1 MTYCQFVQ
9 EVKEKVKEGVKA
21 DQSVTLYTSVKNN
34 GVKRTGLM
42 FSEQGINVAPA
53 IYLES
58 FYEDYQ
64 KGHDVIVVLSAMGD
78 TTDHL
83 LEAADKAVEGE
94 VDVAGVAKLHED
106 TAAEL
111 GINIDTIQ
119 ALLTELKQLLTGISM
134 LKEISKRSRDYLVS
148 FGERMSVRMM
158 AAYLESQGIP
168 AKFYDAWDIGIKSDS
183 NFMAAELLDEVWENI
198 PAVLGD
204 YRDGKDNAIP
214 IVTGFIAKDVK
225 GNITTLGRGGSD
237 LTATMIGS
245 AMQADEIQTWKDVDG
260 ILTADPRVVKNAHTV
275 PEVTYEEAAELAYFG
290 AQVLHP
296 RSMQPCIKSG
306 VPVRVKNSYNIESDG
321 SIIVENHTG
330 EIPKV
335 TAITSVKHVSL
346 IDLNSTRMLGS
357 AGFMAHVFNNF
368 LKWGISVDVIATSE
382 VSVTLTVNGKTDL
395 TGLLKDLDNVAD
407 VEVQK
412 DKSIVTII
420 CDADHSSSI
429 LASGFGAL
437 AKKGINVQMISQG
450 ASKVNISVIVD
461 DEEVNETV
469 NTLHEAFFG

>member
-1 MTYCQFVQ
+1 MIVMKFGGSSVADADRIRHVASIIKAY
-9 EVKEKVKEGVKA
+9 KDEKPV
-21 DQSVTLYTSVKNN
+21 
-34 GVKRTGLM
+34 
-42 FSEQGINVAPA
+42 
-53 IYLES
+53 
-58 FYEDYQ
+58 
-64 KGHDVIVVLSAMGD
+64 VVLSAMGD

-83 LEAADKAVEGE
+83 LEAADIAVNGE
-94 VDVAGVAKLHED
+94 VDISGVEKLHRE
-106 TAAEL
+106 TAEKL
-111 GINIDTIQ
+111 GIKIEAIDE
-119 ALLTELKQLLTGISM
+119 LLEELTQLLTGISM
-134 LKEISKRSRDYLVS
+134 LKELTKRTRDYLVS

-158 AAYLESQGIP
+158 AAYLNKEGLA
-168 AKFYDAWDIGIKSDS
+168 AKFYDAWDAGITSDS
-183 NFMAAELLDEVWENI
+183 NFMSAELLEDVWQDI
-198 PAVLGD
+198 PEKLND
-204 YRDGKDNAIP
+204 YKYGVSKEIP

-260 ILTADPRVVKNAHTV
+260 ILTADPRVVKNAHPV

-296 RSMQPCIKSG
+296 RSMQPCLKSG

-407 VEVQK
+407 VEVQNN
-412 DKSIVTII
+412 KSIVTII

-461 DEEVNETV
+461 DEEVDETV